1 MQKIFIGLM
10 ATILAIGA
18 SIAVIGAAIG
28 LFTNNFDM
36 IGGAVAMILLVLLLG
51 IALGMVLD
59 VIENFI

>member
-1 MQKIFIGLM
+1 MQKIFVVLM
-10 ATILAIGA
+10 IAILVIGA
-18 SIAVIGAAIG
+18 AIAVIGAAIG

-36 IGGAVAMILLVLLLG
+36 IGGAVDMILLVLLFE